1 MFEKGA
7 DSSVQTYDN
16 LYDANWI
23 ANGSK
28 NLMPGIERIDTVKRD
43 GSYSMK
49 TVWTREDLCDTS
61 MFKLST
67 STGYLYGYTQE
78 DDGIWKFLALD
89 WETGKTVMEA
99 PVSDLPRYNNMAV
112 GMMQGNNGNSLYV
125 PTNNMELLRLQD
137 RFAYL
142 PEKEFVRLDMDRME
156 RARFT
161 KSKFQQVTGTQLEP
175 ASFLHTAVAEN
186 IFEPTVLAYR
196 VNGLSGTAERLRL
209 FIKRPDGSFSQ
220 AKQWKLTD
228 ETGREV
234 DKTQSLSQEKIYEI
248 RVTIE
253 DGADYDLDNSKGSV
267 KLSVILGN

>member
-1 MFEKGA
+1 
-7 DSSVQTYDN
+7 
-16 LYDANWI
+16 
-23 ANGSK
+23 
-28 NLMPGIERIDTVKRD
+28 
-43 GSYSMK
+43 
-49 TVWTREDLCDTS
+49 
-61 MFKLST
+61 
-67 STGYLYGYTQE
+67 
-78 DDGIWKFLALD
+78 
-89 WETGKTVMEA
+89 
-99 PVSDLPRYNNMAV
+99 
-112 GMMQGNNGNSLYV
+112 
-125 PTNNMELLRLQD
+125 MELLRLQD

-186 IFEPTVLAYR
+186 IFEPTVWHTGQWAFRY
-196 VNGLSGTAERLRL
+196 GGAAPPFYKTA
-209 FIKRPDGSFSQ
+209 DGSFSQ